1 MQHVQQITFF
11 LLLGASLGL
20 AFWKGGPPEK
30 GGAIVL
36 LTMAV
41 FQALAIN
48 IIPSRFDTVDPG
60 PLLTD
65 LIGALGFGFLAI
77 RAFRIWPLWATAL
90 QLLSLAAHF
99 ARWADIAVPKM
110 VYALMRGMP
119 TFMVFAALLIG
130 TMLHMARLRR
140 RGYDPS
146 WQNWS
151 RVASA

>member
-1 MQHVQQITFF
+1 MQHVQQIAFF
-11 LLLGASLGL
+11 LLLTVSVGL
-20 AFWKGGPPEK
+20 ALWKGGAPEK
-30 GGAIVL
+30 GGVIVI

-41 FQALAIN
+41 FEALAIN
-48 IIPSRFDTVDPG
+48 IIPSRFDAVDPG
-60 PLLTD
+60 PLLSD

-77 RAFRIWPLWATAL
+77 QAFRIWPLWATAL

-99 ARWADIAVPKM
+99 ARWADIAVPKI

-119 TFMVFAALLIG
+119 TFMVFVVLLIG
-130 TMLHMARLRR
+130 TILHMARLRR

-151 RVASA
+151 RAASA